1 MFTESSQ
8 ASLERQQAA
17 NDCVFHETHHHVWYS
32 SWNWSRHPNTVS
44 NTDITAHFHH
54 LIQTLTHT
62 HLYQM
67 NQGENANQK
76 WYESLIQTSR
86 LLWIRIRTS
95 VLDSLPCLRQSFCQ
109 RHLSQAP
116 PKQSA
121 LFFTCII
128 PAQPANCQFIWMA
141 SAFGMSATQPI
152 LGWL

>member
-1 MFTESSQ
+1 MFTESSP
-8 ASLERQQAA
+8 ASLWRQQAA

-54 LIQTLTHT
+54 LIQTHT

-95 VLDSLPCLRQSFCQ
+95 VLDSLPCFRQSFCQ
-109 RHLSQAP
+109 CYWSQAP
-116 PKQSA
+116 PKQSSQIS
-121 LFFTCII
+121 LTHYCYD
-128 PAQPANCQFIWMA
+128 WH
-141 SAFGMSATQPI
+141 SADEDAV
-152 LGWL
+152 LWLTSYMVHDTHTRRR